1 MNGCKYDWWQFLSA
15 INDRVYEATYSEY
28 KKLGYFFCKAKDGV
42 ITADKFVSKVV
53 FYLWN
58 DVFKDS
64 EFEGDAFKDEN
75 GEKLSFDKFYIA
87 EGNMA
92 KVNTANVEQFLKN
105 LGLAPISETT
115 NEEETE
121 KMI

>member
-28 KKLGYFFCKAKDGV
+28 KKLGYFLCKAKDGV

-121 KMI
+121 

>member
-1 MNGCKYDWWQFLSA
+1 M
-15 INDRVYEATYSEY
+15 
-28 KKLGYFFCKAKDGV
+28 

-121 KMI
+121 

>member
-15 INDRVYEATYSEY
+15 INDRVYEFTYSEY

-64 EFEGDAFKDEN
+64 ELEGDAFKDEN

-121 KMI
+121 